1 MKKIL
6 FFTLIAF
13 ITSSCSTSLS
23 QKEIEEYTEKGKEIT
38 GATANS
44 LMKNLSEK
52 MEKGGIAEAVPFCN
66 TMAHPL
72 TDEMANKYDASI
84 KRTSLSVRNEKN
96 QPNEAE
102 LKILHQFET
111 SFSNNEPLKP
121 VVNLDE
127 SGKPHYYGPILLQKK
142 CLACHGTVGQ
152 EVHIKT
158 DSIIKSYYPNDK
170 ATGYKEGDLRGIW
183 SITFNTKQ

>member
-23 QKEIEEYTEKGKEIT
+23 QKEIEEYTEKGKEIAGT
-38 GATANS
+38 TANS

-84 KRTSLSVRNEKN
+84 KRTSLYVRNKKN
-96 QPNEAE
+96 EPNQAE
-102 LKILHQFET
+102 IKILNQFET
-111 SFSNNEPLKP
+111 SFSNKEPLKP
-121 VVNLDE
+121 VVTLDE
-127 SGKPHYYGPILLQKK
+127 SGKPHFYGPILLQKK
-142 CLACHGTVGQ
+142 CLACHGTVGE
-152 EVHIKT
+152 EVNIKT

-170 ATGYKEGDLRGIW
+170 ATGFKEGDLRGIW
-183 SITFNTKQ
+183 SITFNTNK